1 VVIGVADDFAGALA
15 PERLNN
21 LAPLWKQIADGQNLQ
36 VAFSQNTH
44 DQEKYFVPA
53 ELQKHLVNL
62 FFQTKQNL
70 DKHLE
75 EHGFIDFSKL
85 FMSEWLF

>member
-1 VVIGVADDFAGALA
+1 M
-15 PERLNN
+15 
-21 LAPLWKQIADGQNLQ
+21 
-36 VAFSQNTH
+36 
-44 DQEKYFVPA
+44 PA

-85 FMSEWLF
+85 LMLGVAFLANGGDATPTL